1 MRAVVVRG
9 FFSRKLRAVLTGIAV
24 ALGVALMSGTYIL
37 TDTIDQSF
45 ATIFAT
51 GAAGRSVVVVPHQ
64 GLGANA
70 AVQTAPISDATLG
83 KVRGVPGVA
92 VASGEIFSIVSLFD
106 VHGTRLNTRA
116 PSFASSTL
124 PARFESFSAV
134 AGALPAS
141 SIDVAIDQATA
152 QRYSLKVGQTLRVAG
167 ASASRIYRIAGIVKF
182 AGSSSFGGAGVALLT
197 PAQAQY
203 IAAEPGAWDELVVAA
218 TPSVSSNVL
227 RARIRAV
234 LPATLDVRTGLQ
246 QAAKQTSD
254 LESQLG
260 FLRTFLLI
268 FAYVSLFVGAF
279 IIFNTFSI
287 TVAQRTREF
296 GLLRTLGATRGQ
308 VVRSVVAEG
317 GMLGFGGAA
326 VGLLAGIGLAP
337 GLDQLFKAF
346 GADLPDSGTVIEFR
360 TVWVSLLAGTGVTV
374 VAGLLPA
381 LRAARVTPI
390 AAMRE
395 GVPLEQ
401 KSRTRRRRQVVF
413 GVIVVLAL
421 LRVVVS
427 AASGA
432 GVVSILV
439 IVAIV
444 VATRLP
450 QVRARLRVV
459 FSAAVVG
466 LAHVLA
472 RPLAWR
478 GITARLARDNTI
490 RHPGRTAVTAAA
502 LMIGL
507 ALVSFV
513 SILAAGTKA
522 SINKAIDASFAG
534 NLIVQNSAAAGN
546 EGIPAEIPAALRQIP
561 GVRHVTAV
569 AFTEGRVT
577 VVGKAK
583 SLKGTQTITAVEP
596 VSFSRMYRIDWDKGS
611 NAALDVLGSGGTVVT
626 KTFASANHIT
636 VGSELSVLTPSGRR
650 IRLAV
655 RGIVVDNAGLL
666 ADLTITLPLA
676 RSAFSQRTDALDFVS
691 YAPGAGNAQVQPA
704 VDRLLSARY
713 PQAESQTAAQFKASL
728 ASQVNSFLALIYVLL
743 ALSVIVSL
751 FGIVNTL
758 VLSIF
763 ERTRELGMLRAIGT
777 SRGQIRQMIRYE
789 AIITALIGG
798 VLGIALGIVLALILA
813 ATALSGSGFVL
824 VIPVITMIVLFVL
837 AGVAGLAAAAWPA
850 RRAAKVD
857 ILAAIATQ

>member
-1 MRAVVVRG
+1 MREVVLRG
-9 FFSRKLRAVLTGIAV
+9 FFSRKLRVALTGVAV

-37 TDTIDQSF
+37 TDTINQSF
-45 ATIFAT
+45 ATIFAS

-70 AVQTAPISDATLG
+70 AVQTAPIGDATLAR
-83 KVRGVPGVA
+83 VRAVPGVA

-106 VHGTRLNTRA
+106 AHGKRLNSRA
-116 PSFASSTL
+116 PSFVASTL
-124 PARFESFSAV
+124 PARFENFSAV
-134 AGALPAS
+134 SGTLPAS
-141 SIDVAIDQATA
+141 SIDVAVDQAAA
-152 QRYSLKVGQTLRVAG
+152 QRDSLKVGQTLRVAG
-167 ASASRIYRIAGIVKF
+167 AGASRIYRIAGIVKF
-182 AGSSSFGGAGVALLT
+182 AGSPSFGGAGVALVT
-197 PAQAQY
+197 PSQAQY
-203 IAAEPGAWDELVVAA
+203 IAGEPGQWDELVVAA

-234 LPATLDVRTGLQ
+234 LPPTLDVRTGLQ

-317 GMLGFGGAA
+317 VMLGLGGAA

-337 GLDQLFKAF
+337 ALDQLFKAF
-346 GADLPDSGTVIEFR
+346 GADLPDSGTVIAFR
-360 TVWVSLLAGTGVTV
+360 TVWVSLLAGTAVTV
-374 VAGLLPA
+374 IAGLLPA

-395 GVPLEQ
+395 GVPLERNT
-401 KSRTRRRRQVVF
+401 RTRRRRQVAF
-413 GVIVVLAL
+413 AVIAVLVV
-421 LRVVVS
+421 LRVVLS

-432 GVVSILV
+432 GVVTILV

-444 VATRLP
+444 VGVRVP
-450 QVRARLRVV
+450 HVRARVRAV
-459 FSAAVVG
+459 FLAAVVG
-466 LAHVLA
+466 LAHLLG

-534 NLIVQNSAAAGN
+534 NLIVQNSSAAGN
-546 EGIPAEIPAALRQIP
+546 QGIPADIPAALRRIH
-561 GVRHVTAV
+561 GVQQVTAV
-569 AFTEGRVT
+569 AFTEGKVT
-577 VVGKAK
+577 VVGKTTA
-583 SLKGTQTITAVEP
+583 LKGTQPITAVDP
-596 VSFSRMYRIDWDKGS
+596 VSFTRMYRIDWDHGS
-611 NAALDVLGSGGTVVT
+611 DAVLDALGSSGTVV
-626 KTFASANHIT
+626 KNTFASANHIK
-636 VGSELSVLTPSGRR
+636 VGSELSVQTPSGRR
-650 IRLAV
+650 ISLRV

-666 ADLTITLPLA
+666 TDLTITLPLA
-676 RSAFSQRTDALDFVS
+676 RSAFSQRTDALDFVG
-691 YAPGAGNAQVQPA
+691 YAPGVGNAQVQPA
-704 VDRLLSARY
+704 VDRLLSARF

-777 SRGQIRQMIRYE
+777 SRRQVRQMIRYE
-789 AIITALIGG
+789 ALITALIGG
-798 VLGIALGIVLALILA
+798 VLGIALGIVLALILS
-813 ATALSGSGFVL
+813 ATVLSGSGFVL
-824 VIPVITMIVLFVL
+824 VIPVVTMIVLFVL

>member
-45 ATIFAT
+45 ASIFAS
-51 GAAGRSVVVVPHQ
+51 GANGRSVVVVPHQ

-70 AVQTAPISDATLG
+70 AVQTAPISDATLAR
-83 KVRGVPGVA
+83 VRAVPGVA
-92 VASGEIFSIVSLFD
+92 VASGEIFSVVSVFNS
-106 VHGTRLNTRA
+106 HGKRLNSRA
-116 PSFASSTL
+116 PSFVSSTL
-124 PARFESFSAV
+124 PAHFENFSAV
-134 AGALPAS
+134 SGTLPRS
-141 SIDVAIDQATA
+141 SIDVAVDQASA
-152 QRYSLKVGQTLRVAG
+152 QRDSLAVGQTLRIAG
-167 ASASRIYRIAGIVKF
+167 AGASRIYRIAGIVKF
-182 AGSSSFGGAGVALLT
+182 AGSSSFGGAGVALVT

-203 IAAEPGAWDELVVAA
+203 IAGEPGQWDELVVAA
-218 TPSVSSNVL
+218 SPSVSSSAL

-234 LPATLDVRTGLQ
+234 LPPTLDVRTGLQ

-254 LESQLG
+254 LENQLG

-287 TVAQRTREF
+287 TVAQRTHEF
-296 GLLRTLGATRGQ
+296 GLLRTLGATRAQ
-308 VVRSVVAEG
+308 VVGSVIAEG
-317 GMLGFGGAA
+317 VMLGLGGAS

-360 TVWVSLLAGTGVTV
+360 TVWVSLLAGTAVTV
-374 VAGLLPA
+374 LAGLLPA
-381 LRAARVTPI
+381 FRAARVTPI

-395 GVPLEQ
+395 GVPLE
-401 KSRTRRRRQVVF
+401 KKTRTARRRRI
-413 GVIVVLAL
+413 GIAIVVAL
-421 LRVVVS
+421 VAVRVVLS
-427 AASGA
+427 ASSGA
-432 GVVSILV
+432 GIVTILV
-439 IVAIV
+439 IVAIIV
-444 VATRLP
+444 GIRVPA
-450 QVRARLRVV
+450 VRARIRRV
-459 FSAAVVG
+459 FLAAVVG
-466 LAHVLA
+466 LAHLLG
-472 RPLAWR
+472 RPLSWR
-478 GITARLARDNTI
+478 GITGRLARDNTI

-534 NLIVQNSAAAGN
+534 NLIVQNSSAAGN
-546 EGIPAEIPAALRQIP
+546 QGIPADIPTALRGIP
-561 GVRHVTAV
+561 GVQQVTAV

-577 VVGKAK
+577 IVGKAK
-583 SLKGTQTITAVEP
+583 PLKGTQPITAVDP
-596 VSFSRMYRIDWDKGS
+596 QTFTRMYRIDWDTGS
-611 NAALDVLGSGGTVVT
+611 NAVLDSLGSSATVV
-626 KTFASANHIT
+626 KNTFATANHIK
-636 VGSELSVLTPSGRR
+636 VGSVLSVQTPAGTSV
-650 IRLAV
+650 RLRV

-666 ADLTITLPLA
+666 TDLTITLPLA
-676 RSAFSQRTDALDFVS
+676 RSAFSQRTDALDFVG

-704 VDRLLSARY
+704 VDRLLSARF
-713 PQAESQTAAQFKASL
+713 PQAESQTATQFKASL
-728 ASQVNSFLALIYVLL
+728 AGQINSLLALIYVLL

-777 SRGQIRQMIRYE
+777 ARSQVRQMIRYE

-824 VIPVITMIVLFVL
+824 VIPVVTMIVLFVL